1 MWALWWPSQTA
12 GGQFSGKRESEQMY
26 SAEDFEKIA
35 REDVPYVGQLG
46 LKFEQIDGE
55 LMVVRLPFR
64 DDMIR
69 PGGTISGPVM
79 MGVADF
85 TLYAMVLVRQPD
97 AVQSVTA
104 SLTANFLRRPKPA
117 DLMFEGKL
125 LKIGRRL
132 AMGEVT
138 VYSSG
143 DPEPVC
149 HVTGTYAIS
158 AG

>member
-1 MWALWWPSQTA
+1 
-12 GGQFSGKRESEQMY
+12 MY
-26 SAEDFEKIA
+26 SAEDFERIA

-46 LKFEQIDGE
+46 LKFEQIGGD

-104 SLTANFLRRPKPA
+104 SLTANFLRRPKPGDLLA
-117 DLMFEGKL
+117 DGRLIKC
-125 LKIGRRL
+125 GRRL
-132 AMGEVT
+132 AYGEVT
-138 VYSSG
+138 LVSA
-143 DPEPVC
+143 DAPDDPVC
-149 HVTGTYAIS
+149 HVTCTYSIPPEEAR
-158 AG
+158 

>member
-1 MWALWWPSQTA
+1 
-12 GGQFSGKRESEQMY
+12 MY
-26 SAEDFEKIA
+26 SAEDFERIA
-35 REDVPYVGQLG
+35 REEVPYVGQLG
-46 LKFEQIDGE
+46 LKFEQIGSD

-85 TLYAMVLVRQPD
+85 VLYAMVLVRKPD
-97 AVQSVTA
+97 AVQSVT
-104 SLTANFLRRPKPA
+104 SNLTANFLRRPKPV

-132 AMGEVT
+132 AVGEVS
-138 VYSSG
+138 VFSAG
-143 DPEPVC
+143 EPEPVC

-158 AG
+158 GG